1 MEGFAAPTLV
11 DKLLELVLV
20 APSLSD
26 AQKGKIGLALGRV
39 DKCLVDGASDHL
51 QVGLYV
57 LVAGFERKGVHT
69 FRGVRKYRVM
79 HLPSL
84 AYV

>member
-20 APSLSD
+20 APTLSD

-51 QVGLYV
+51 QVR
-57 LVAGFERKGVHT
+57 A
-69 FRGVRKYRVM
+69 RV
-79 HLPSL
+79 
-84 AYV
+84 